1 MKTFDTEFKVYFE
14 DISPSGK
21 IHLEKIAEWMSMT
34 REEYFKATCPEHLK
48 FIDTAVNMFTTNILI
63 SVTGRSRWADNI
75 IAILTTANIKKISFE
90 MCIEFKNERTS
101 QVIARGVQKV
111 AFININSRD
120 FTSIPGDMKNVIV
133 NYNKET

>member
-1 MKTFDTEFKVYFE
+1 
-14 DISPSGK
+14 
-21 IHLEKIAEWMSMT
+21 
-34 REEYFKATCPEHLK
+34 
-48 FIDTAVNMFTTNILI
+48 I